1 MKNGYFVTG
10 TDTGVGKTV
19 VSAILCSG
27 MQADYWKPVQ
37 TGTNESCDSEFL
49 KDFSK
54 TIFPE
59 AYKLREPLSPHAA
72 ARLESVDIS
81 LEKILAAGPS
91 TIRSLIVEGAGGVL
105 VPLNEHHLMIDL
117 IQKIELPAIIVSR
130 STLGTINHTLL
141 TLEALRYRKIPIAG
155 IVMVGPS
162 NPQNR
167 DALEKYGRAPVVGEV
182 LPTEVFSK
190 SWMRSE
196 FEKFAL
202 PQIFERN
209 LTHA

>member
-37 TGTNESCDSEFL
+37 TGTNESRDSEFL

-72 ARLESVDIS
+72 ARLENVDIS
-81 LEKILAAGPS
+81 LEKIVAACPS
-91 TIRSLIVEGAGGVL
+91 TTGSLIVEGAGGVL

-117 IQKIELPAIIVSR
+117 IQKIELPAIVVSR

-141 TLEALRYRKIPIAG
+141 TLEALRNRQISIAG
-155 IVMVGPS
+155 IVMVGPA

-190 SWMRSE
+190 FWMQNE
-196 FEKFAL
+196 FKKFAL
-202 PQIFERN
+202 PQILERN
-209 LTHA
+209 LSHA